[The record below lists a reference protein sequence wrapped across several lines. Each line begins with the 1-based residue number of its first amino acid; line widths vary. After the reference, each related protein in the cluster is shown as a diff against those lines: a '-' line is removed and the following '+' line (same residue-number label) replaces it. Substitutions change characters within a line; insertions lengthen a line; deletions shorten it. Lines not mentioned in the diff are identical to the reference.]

1 MRCVRQ
7 KMLRVLCS
15 GYFFVLL
22 NILIILFMLN
32 EIFYIS
38 DILNMNFKIK
48 KNKGEKTWNI

>member
-1 MRCVRQ
+1 
-7 KMLRVLCS
+7 MLRVLCS

-48 KNKGEKTWNI
+48 KNKGEKYGIFNT

>member
-1 MRCVRQ
+1 
-7 KMLRVLCS
+7 MLRVLCS

-32 EIFYIS
+32 EIIYIS